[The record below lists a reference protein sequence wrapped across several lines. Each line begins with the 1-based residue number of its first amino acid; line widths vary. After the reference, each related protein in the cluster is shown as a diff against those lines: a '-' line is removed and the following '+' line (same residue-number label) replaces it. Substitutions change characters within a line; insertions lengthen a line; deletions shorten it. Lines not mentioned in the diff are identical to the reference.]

1 MRQLHI
7 SECVIFDLHDRVC
20 VFICSTVN
28 HPYLK
33 QWAKE
38 CVHRTKDDIMAYIV
52 RSLFPVSY
60 PPQQGTSDHPELKGE
75 GAESAMTSSEG
86 RQLHDNNLSDT
97 ERADDLA
104 NSNIVG
110 AAAFSSQNGTDQVQK
125 DDSDS
130 PPIDVSSLQL
140 DPLPQSSPSPKLP
153 PTPPEDPPDPKSL
166 QLAPLPP
173 LSAEDRS
180 PPAAVSEQKIPSPS
194 EREAKPAEIDAG
206 SINMKSP
213 RHPNAGAGVSLEV
226 FNDEFGVQEMSV
238 FATSENQ
245 HQVSAT
251 QKQRT
256 NVPSEQPPNPHAGS
270 NPTAAGRLISSARSA
285 FTPVIVTLRDASSP
299 ISTSLSSETTPQSS
313 TNSARR
319 EGGNKTADSAAAAA
333 AGTTSTA
340 SEHQKPVKCEYDSA
354 AVKKTLSCL
363 PSTAKSK
370 SGMDSV
376 TLGEFSEAFM
386 KGDTTNWF
394 QRMLLLDHI
403 EAVQDK
409 IRSWM
414 EMIDKQLDGKFYA
427 FSGLLYVH
435 YTSWVTAIYAILI
448 IIRILCL
455 CVHAGMPDDDSQLE
469 DVDALMK
476 NVQSSIEELSKL
488 QQQAATVS

>member
-1 MRQLHI
+1 ML
-7 SECVIFDLHDRVC
+7 
-20 VFICSTVN
+20 ICSTVN

-38 CVHRTKDDIMAYIV
+38 CVHRSKDDIMAYIM

-60 PPQQGTSDHPELKGE
+60 PPQQGTSDHELKEE
-75 GAESAMTSSEG
+75 GAESATTSSEG

-97 ERADDLA
+97 ERAEDPA
-104 NSNIVG
+104 NSFESNIVG
-110 AAAFSSQNGTDQVQK
+110 AAAFSQNGTDQTQK
-125 DDSDS
+125 DNSDS
-130 PPIDVSSLQL
+130 PPIDVSTLQL
-140 DPLPQSSPSPKLP
+140 DPLPRSSPSPKLP

-173 LSAEDRS
+173 LSAEDQS
-180 PPAAVSEQKIPSPS
+180 PSVAVSEPSPS
-194 EREAKPAEIDAG
+194 EKEAKPAEGDAG
-206 SINMKSP
+206 STNVKSP

-226 FNDEFGVQEMSV
+226 FNDEFGIQEMSV

-245 HQVSAT
+245 HQISAT

-256 NVPSEQPPNPHAGS
+256 NVQSEQPPNPHAGS

-299 ISTSLSSETTPQSS
+299 ISTSLSSETTPQTS

-319 EGGNKTADSAAAAA
+319 ESGNKTADSAASAS
-333 AGTTSTA
+333 AGTTSTV
-340 SEHQKPVKCEYDSA
+340 SEHQKPVKCEYDSS

-414 EMIDKQLDGKFYA
+414 EMIDKQLDGK
-427 FSGLLYVH
+427 
-435 YTSWVTAIYAILI
+435 
-448 IIRILCL
+448 
-455 CVHAGMPDDDSQLE
+455 
-469 DVDALMK
+469 
-476 NVQSSIEELSKL
+476 
-488 QQQAATVS
+488 

>member
-7 SECVIFDLHDRVC
+7 SNECVILTYMTHNNKVC
-20 VFICSTVN
+20 VYVFVCSTVN

-38 CVHRTKDDIMAYIV
+38 CVHRSKDDIMAYIM
-52 RSLFPVSY
+52 RSLVPVSY
-60 PPQQGTSDHPELKGE
+60 PPQQGTSDREPKGE

-86 RQLHDNNLSDT
+86 RQLHESNLSDT
-97 ERADDLA
+97 EKADDRA
-104 NSNIVG
+104 NSFESNTVG
-110 AAAFSSQNGTDQVQK
+110 AAAFSSQNGTGTAQK

-140 DPLPQSSPSPKLP
+140 DPLPRSSPSPQLP
-153 PTPPEDPPDPKSL
+153 PTPPENPPDPKSL

-173 LSAEDRS
+173 LTAEDRS
-180 PPAAVSEQKIPSPS
+180 PPAVSEQPRPSPS
-194 EREAKPAEIDAG
+194 EKETKQVEGDAG
-206 SINMKSP
+206 SNVKSP

-245 HQVSAT
+245 RQVST
-251 QKQRT
+251 SQQHTT
-256 NVPSEQPPNPHAGS
+256 NVQNEQPLNPHVS
-270 NPTAAGRLISSARSA
+270 SSPTAGRLISSSRSA
-285 FTPVIVTLRDASSP
+285 FTPVIVTLRDTSSP
-299 ISTSLSSETTPQSS
+299 ISTSLSSETTPQNS
-313 TNSARR
+313 TTSASR
-319 EGGNKTADSAAAAA
+319 EGGNKSADSAAAAGSACA
-333 AGTTSTA
+333 AA
-340 SEHQKPVKCEYDSA
+340 EQQKPIKCEYDNA
-354 AVKKTLSCL
+354 AIKKTLSCL

-409 IRSWM
+409 IRNWM
-414 EMIDKQLDGKFYA
+414 KMIDKQLDGK
-427 FSGLLYVH
+427 
-435 YTSWVTAIYAILI
+435 
-448 IIRILCL
+448 
-455 CVHAGMPDDDSQLE
+455 
-469 DVDALMK
+469 
-476 NVQSSIEELSKL
+476 
-488 QQQAATVS
+488 